1 MKLPVKE
8 VQILNFLTVA
18 VALYD
23 YFTIPFN
30 SFLITL
36 LLGIVFYCFTKSQVL
51 FVCVLLAPQFIRFV
65 NGVILGKKE
74 MFMVTNPQEVVE
86 NLKKMKKPNE
96 SFVNL
101 KEVSERV
108 VNLKNESK
116 VPPVEKLSALV
127 DSTPIMPSVDS
138 IAFLE
143 QFENRTDLTENTR
156 IMTIP
161 ENAVP
166 AVGTVERN
174 ARAMA
179 AVEAFDAQAVN
190 TALVRST
197 NTGKPVSSELESV
210 EVNRDA
216 KTY

>member
-36 LLGIVFYCFTKSQVL
+36 LLGIVLFSFTKSQIL

-74 MFMVTNPQEVVE
+74 KFMVTNPQEVVE
-86 NLKKMKKPNE
+86 NLKKMKKPTE
-96 SFVNL
+96 SFANL
-101 KEVSERV
+101 KEVSDRV
-108 VNLKNESK
+108 VNLKHESK

-127 DSTPIMPSVDS
+127 DSTPIMPSIDS

-161 ENAVP
+161 ESAVP
-166 AVGTVERN
+166 AIGSVEKN
-174 ARAMA
+174 ARVMA
-179 AVEAFDAQAVN
+179 AVEPYDVETVN

-197 NTGKPVSSELESV
+197 NSARPVSSELESI

-216 KTY
+216 TTY

>member
-1 MKLPVKE
+1 
-8 VQILNFLTVA
+8 
-18 VALYD
+18 
-23 YFTIPFN
+23 
-30 SFLITL
+30 
-36 LLGIVFYCFTKSQVL
+36 
-51 FVCVLLAPQFIRFV
+51 
-65 NGVILGKKE
+65 
-74 MFMVTNPQEVVE
+74 
-86 NLKKMKKPNE
+86 
-96 SFVNL
+96 
-101 KEVSERV
+101 
-108 VNLKNESK
+108 
-116 VPPVEKLSALV
+116 
-127 DSTPIMPSVDS
+127 
-138 IAFLE
+138 
-143 QFENRTDLTENTR
+143 
-156 IMTIP
+156 MTIP

>member
-51 FVCVLLAPQFIRFV
+51 FVCVLLAPQFIRLV

-74 MFMVTNPQEVVE
+74 TFMTNNPQEVID
-86 NLKKMKKPNE
+86 NLKKMKQPTE

-101 KEVSERV
+101 KEVSDRV
-108 VNLKNESK
+108 VKLKEESK
-116 VPPVEKLSALV
+116 VARVERLSAMV
-127 DSTPIMPSVDS
+127 DTNEIMPSVDS

-143 QFENRTDLTENTR
+143 QFENRTDLNENTR

-166 AVGTVERN
+166 AVGTVEKN

-179 AVEAFDAQAVN
+179 AVEAFDAQAIN

-197 NTGKPVSSELESV
+197 NTNKPVSSELESI
-210 EVNRDA
+210 EVNRDGTA
-216 KTY
+216 

>member
-74 MFMVTNPQEVVE
+74 MFMPTNPQEVVE

>member
-36 LLGIVFYCFTKSQVL
+36 LLGIVFYSFTNSQVL

-74 MFMVTNPQEVVE
+74 TFMTTNPQEVVE
-86 NLKKMKKPNE
+86 NLKKMKKPTE
-96 SFVNL
+96 SFANL
-101 KEVSERV
+101 KEVSDRV
-108 VNLKNESK
+108 VNLKKESK
-116 VPPVEKLSALV
+116 VQPVEKLSALV
-127 DSTPIMPSVDS
+127 DTNTVMPSVDS

-143 QFENRTDLTENTR
+143 QFENKTDLNENTR

-166 AVGTVERN
+166 AVGTVEKN
-174 ARAMA
+174 ARVMA
-179 AVEAFDAQAVN
+179 AVEAFDSQAVN

-197 NTGKPVSSELESV
+197 NTSKPVSSELESV
-210 EVNRDA
+210 EVNRDG
-216 KTY
+216 TPY

>member
-86 NLKKMKKPNE
+86 NLKKMKKPSE